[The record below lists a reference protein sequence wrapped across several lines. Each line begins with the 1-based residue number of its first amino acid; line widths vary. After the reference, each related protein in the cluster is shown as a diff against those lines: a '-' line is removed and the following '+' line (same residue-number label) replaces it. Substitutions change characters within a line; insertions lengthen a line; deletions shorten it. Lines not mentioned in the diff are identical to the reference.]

1 MRVAAED
8 DMSKMTFS
16 HPAKK
21 WHEALPIG
29 DGKTAVMVYGKR
41 GGEKLDFNDATL
53 WSGYPKDHDNAAAKD
68 ALPRA
73 REAAFAGKYAQ
84 ANAIVQGEMFGD
96 YTEAYMP
103 LASVKMSISG
113 DRSQK
118 YRRTLDLDNGEV
130 VIEDGGVRR
139 VAYVSAKY
147 GVAVY
152 SIKGK
157 DLKVRISAASKL
169 KFKRGARGGVFFV
182 CGNAPD
188 VALPN
193 YLRTKLFPIRYNEG
207 KAMAFAL
214 AVKAQSDGSVSVSP
228 RGVTVSGATY
238 VDLIARTETGFRG
251 YDKMPL
257 TSRKEIAERAVQ
269 ALQKP
274 FDVAAIEAEH
284 NAEFAATMNRQRLDV
299 AEITDGADEIYAQA
313 RSGNADA
320 QAVQLLY
327 EYAKYLMLSGS
338 RDGQPLNL
346 QGQWN
351 NSVRPPWSSNLTTN
365 INFEMNYWAASAC
378 RLDESLR
385 PFHAAARE
393 IAERGKRT
401 AKVNFGADG
410 FCCNHNVDIWRNTS
424 PVQGDPE
431 YMYSPLCG
439 AWIACEAFSHGLT
452 SGGGEGADVIEGAAR
467 FCLDYL
473 AEREGVLTVCP
484 SVSPETKF
492 DCGGGRSAVGVGS
505 AFELS
510 VVRQT
515 LTYCASATADMSLKS
530 RCEQALQKLAPLEI
544 KGGKLCEWSGGFDS
558 AEKGHRHFSPLWG
571 VYPGHVVE
579 RGSAEFDAA
588 KALFDFR
595 RANSSPGI
603 GWSAAWAI
611 CLAGRFCDG
620 AAADREI
627 SSFTSRSLLP
637 NFFGF
642 HPPCYFQIDGNLGFA
657 AGINETLVTS
667 DGGVLTLLP
676 ALPKILPS
684 GRMRGLAVN
693 GAHISFA
700 WNEGKIIEFRSDKP
714 VKVRRDNIAQGAKL
728 INAEIA
734 E

>member
-1 MRVAAED
+1 M
-8 DMSKMTFS
+8 
-16 HPAKK
+16 
-21 WHEALPIG
+21 
-29 DGKTAVMVYGKR
+29 
-41 GGEKLDFNDATL
+41 
-53 WSGYPKDHDNAAAKD
+53 
-68 ALPRA
+68 
-73 REAAFAGKYAQ
+73 
-84 ANAIVQGEMFGD
+84 
-96 YTEAYMP
+96 
-103 LASVKMSISG
+103 
-113 DRSQK
+113 
-118 YRRTLDLDNGEV
+118 
-130 VIEDGGVRR
+130 
-139 VAYVSAKY
+139 
-147 GVAVY
+147 
-152 SIKGK
+152 
-157 DLKVRISAASKL
+157 
-169 KFKRGARGGVFFV
+169 
-182 CGNAPD
+182 
-188 VALPN
+188 
-193 YLRTKLFPIRYNEG
+193 
-207 KAMAFAL
+207 
-214 AVKAQSDGSVSVSP
+214 
-228 RGVTVSGATY
+228 
-238 VDLIARTETGFRG
+238 
-251 YDKMPL
+251 
-257 TSRKEIAERAVQ
+257 
-269 ALQKP
+269 
-274 FDVAAIEAEH
+274 
-284 NAEFAATMNRQRLDV
+284 
-299 AEITDGADEIYAQA
+299 
-313 RSGNADA
+313 
-320 QAVQLLY
+320 
-327 EYAKYLMLSGS
+327 
-338 RDGQPLNL
+338 
-346 QGQWN
+346 
-351 NSVRPPWSSNLTTN
+351 TTN

-393 IAERGKRT
+393 IAERGKMT

-473 AEREGVLTVCP
+473 VERDGVLTVCP

-492 DCGGGRSAVGVGS
+492 DCVGGRSAVGVGS

-530 RCEQALQKLAPLEI
+530 RCEQALKKLAPLEI
-544 KGGKLCEWSGGFDS
+544 KGGKLSEWSGGFDS

-571 VYPGHVVE
+571 VYPGRVVE

-684 GRMRGLAVN
+684 GKMRGLAVN

-700 WNEGKIIEFRSDKP
+700 WNESKVTEFESDKP